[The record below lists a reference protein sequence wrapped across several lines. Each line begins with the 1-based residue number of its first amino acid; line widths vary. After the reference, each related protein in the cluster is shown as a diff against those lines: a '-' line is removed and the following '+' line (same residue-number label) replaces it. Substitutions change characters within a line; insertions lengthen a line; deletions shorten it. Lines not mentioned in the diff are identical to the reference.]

1 MLKPEHIESK
11 FKQLL
16 EELPHWIDNENT
28 SVDLRTLE
36 ENNLILISEQEEK
49 DIQKN
54 FPFYFHVIET
64 DDKVTLFN
72 EQFIVWILPRVVD
85 GRPETLTIISMLYGD
100 KPQIQLL
107 LSHEGV
113 YNNSR
118 FILRALRYFL
128 VETIQTEKELSQMK
142 SCD

>member
-1 MLKPEHIESK
+1 MLKPELIEAN
-11 FKQLL
+11 FKKLM

-28 SVDLRTLE
+28 HVNLRTLE
-36 ENNLILISEQEEK
+36 ENNLILISEKEEK

-64 DDKVTLFN
+64 EDKVTLFN
-72 EQFIVWILPRVVD
+72 EQFIVWILPRILE
-85 GRPETLTIISMLYGD
+85 GRSETITIVSMLYGE
-100 KPQIQLL
+100 KPQIQMVLT
-107 LSHEGV
+107 HEGV

-128 VETIQTEKELSQMK
+128 VETIRTEKELSQMK
-142 SCD
+142 IEG